1 MPDAS
6 EYLKKLAEMG
16 QIDMDRIE
24 RLLSHAFEKSAAPII
39 TKMDVI
45 RKALGMQLPFHKRV
59 IMYLHEGVQK
69 AKPAVATRLGL
80 AATGIVATLGIAGA
94 VKAMNRLN
102 FNAAMKDLGKDPD
115 IQADPKKAKSIA
127 NMVRRWA
134 PSIAADSE
142 VLKGTVKN
150 MMKFPDSYLTFDI
163 AKKLSEAEREYQATH
178 GLLSLLRQ
186 RVI

>member
-1 MPDAS
+1 
-6 EYLKKLAEMG
+6 
-16 QIDMDRIE
+16 
-24 RLLSHAFEKSAAPII
+24 
-39 TKMDVI
+39 
-45 RKALGMQLPFHKRV
+45 
-59 IMYLHEGVQK
+59 
-69 AKPAVATRLGL
+69 
-80 AATGIVATLGIAGA
+80 
-94 VKAMNRLN
+94 MNRLN